1 MLQCEISPTPPKAVK
16 AVQRSCGVQLARLTL
31 KRNREAFMNKIAKL
45 GALLGLVALGGCADP
60 YGNYET
66 SYYGG
71 YGAGPYDNGPVRYDN
86 YYGPDYYADRPYYG
100 GGGGYRAYNPG
111 RHDGGYRRGD
121 RDGNRD
127 AYRGANRDPN
137 RDSSRD
143 GRRDAR
149 PDGQASQRPAQRPQQ
164 QAQPQWEPQ
173 PGVSARTQI
182 FGGGGTAA
190 PQAAPSAPASSG
202 WNGFQGRNPN
212 DPNNT
217 D

>member
-1 MLQCEISPTPPKAVK
+1 
-16 AVQRSCGVQLARLTL
+16 
-31 KRNREAFMNKIAKL
+31 MNKIAKL
-45 GALLGLVALGGCADP
+45 AAVLGLVALGGCVDP

-71 YGAGPYDNGPVRYDN
+71 YGAGPYDNGPVRYDT
-86 YYGPDYYADRPYYG
+86 YYGPDYYGDSPYY

-111 RHDGGYRRGD
+111 RQDGGGYRRGE

-127 AYRGANRDPN
+127 GYRGPD
-137 RDSSRD
+137 RD

-149 PDGQASQRPAQRPQQ
+149 PDGGRRDGQAGQRPQQQQRREQ
-164 QAQPQWEPQ
+164 QAQPQWQPQ

-182 FGGGGTAA
+182 FGGGGGGNAA
-190 PQAAPSAPASSG
+190 PQAAPAPSSSG